1 MGISTSVLN
10 TTFEDV
16 QHAIGTPDKYYLIST
31 ASLSTKTCLIKGS
44 IPIENEETVINSML
58 NTPLTYK
65 TTIIIYGKN
74 TTDPTV
80 LSRYKQLVHL
90 GFKHVYIYPG
100 GLFEW
105 LMLQDIY
112 GDTVFPTTER
122 VTDIL
127 IYKPTRLIPTH
138 IL

>member
-1 MGISTSVLN
+1 MGISASVLN
-10 TTFEDV
+10 TTFEDI
-16 QHAIGTPDKYYLIST
+16 QHAIGNPDKYYLIST
-31 ASLSTKTCLIKGS
+31 VSVSTKMCLIKGT
-44 IPIENEETVINSML
+44 IPIENEETVINSMI
-58 NTPLTYK
+58 NTPLKYNP
-65 TTIIIYGKN
+65 TIIIYGKN

-80 LSRYKQLVHL
+80 LARYKQLVHL
-90 GFKHVYIYPG
+90 RFKHVYIYPG

-122 VTDIL
+122 VIDIL

-138 IL
+138 IV

>member
-1 MGISTSVLN
+1 MGISTSILN
-10 TTFEDV
+10 ATFEDV
-16 QHAIGTPDKYYLIST
+16 QHAIGSPDTYYLIST
-31 ASLSTKTCLIKGS
+31 ASLSTKTCLIKGTV
-44 IPIENEETVINSML
+44 PIETEETVINSL
-58 NTPLTYK
+58 IDTPRKYK
-65 TTIIIYGKN
+65 ANIIIYGKN
-74 TTDPTV
+74 ITDPTV

-112 GDTVFPTTER
+112 GDVVFPTTER
-122 VTDIL
+122 ITDIL